1 MRRLSGRGCN
11 PGIIICSRQSARRKP
26 AFESAGSSLMETGLP
41 LIFGRPAAIM
51 GERKVTF
58 GPAAKDGEEQLPG
71 AAELSPERLR
81 GSGHP

>member
-1 MRRLSGRGCN
+1 MPFAAFVRQRMQSGHHHLLQAKY
-11 PGIIICSRQSARRKP
+11 PP
-26 AFESAGSSLMETGLP
+26 AFESAGRSLMETGPP

-58 GPAAKDGEEQLPG
+58 GPAAKDGEERLPG